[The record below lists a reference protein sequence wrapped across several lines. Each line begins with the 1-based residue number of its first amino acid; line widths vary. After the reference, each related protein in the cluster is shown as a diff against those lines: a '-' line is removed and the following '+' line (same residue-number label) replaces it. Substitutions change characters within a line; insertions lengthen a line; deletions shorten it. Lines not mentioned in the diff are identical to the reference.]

1 VRLVVVK
8 KPLELIARRV
18 FSHLVQFQNRYMA
31 VSPYLGESVLD
42 IGCGYGDLIPFL
54 EEAASYI
61 GIDVRCDRITH
72 CKSQYPDYT
81 FYCLNFEKDPLP
93 GPVTSTHFSSIVLLS
108 VIEHLRNHDF
118 VLKQCRNL
126 MNSTTNLIIIT
137 PTVIGD
143 FVARAF
149 EKMWFN
155 PSDPYPHL
163 QKYTKDTLDS
173 ICEAHGLTARHYKRI
188 GWHRQIH
195 LAIYTL
201 AKV

>member
-1 VRLVVVK
+1 MAVK
-8 KPLELIARRV
+8 KSLELVARRI
-18 FSHLVQFQNRYMA
+18 FSCLIQYQNRYMA

-42 IGCGYGDLIPFL
+42 IGCGYGDLIPFV

-61 GIDVRCDRITH
+61 GIDVRDESITH
-72 CKSQYPDYT
+72 CKSRYPDYI
-81 FYCLNFEKDPLP
+81 FYCLNFEREPLP
-93 GPVTSTHFSSIVLLS
+93 EPVTGTHFSSIVLLS
-108 VIEHLRNHDF
+108 VIEHLQDPDF
-118 VLKQCRNL
+118 VLEQCRNL
-126 MNSTTNLIIIT
+126 MNSKTNLIIIV

-149 EKMWFN
+149 EKIWFN

-163 QKYTKDTLDS
+163 RAYTRDTLDS
-173 ICEAHGLTARHYKRI
+173 TCEAHGLTVKHYERI

-201 AKV
+201 AEG